1 MTDIGRALAREL
13 GTDRIADDAAALDA
27 HRKDYWVLAHLRARQ
42 GRLAGGPACVVS
54 PQSTAEVATA
64 IRIAQQHGI
73 PVVPFGAGSGVVGG
87 ATPPTGSLVVDTRRM
102 NQVLELNDAALWVR
116 VQAGMMGDA
125 YDEAMRGRGYTS
137 GHYPQSIALSTVG
150 GWVATRAAG
159 QFSTKYG
166 NIEDLLLALEVVL
179 PSGQV
184 ARTKNVPRAA
194 AGPSLREVFLG
205 SEGTLGIVT
214 EVTLRLHPLP
224 ERRTVAT
231 YAFPTM
237 QDGLEAIR
245 RVTRVGWRPA
255 VVRLYDAP
263 ESARHFASVGA
274 PADRCLV
281 LVVNEGPAALVEVEA
296 AACAAAAASVGGTAE
311 GPAPVEHWLAHRN
324 EVPSWDFFFERG
336 IVVDTIEVAAD
347 WDKVGAL
354 YDAVVAG
361 LNGVPGMLAASAH
374 SSHSYAQGT
383 NLYISFAVRPD
394 DFANAERSYL
404 DAWTAVMR
412 ATLAGG
418 GTIAH
423 HHGVGRL
430 RTPWLAEELGSSYPI
445 LQDLK
450 RALDP
455 KGLMNPGTLLA

>member
-1 MTDIGRALAREL
+1 MIDVARALAREL
-13 GTDRIADDAAALDA
+13 GADRVSDDAAALDA

-42 GRLAGGPACVVS
+42 GKLPGPACVVT
-54 PQSTAEVATA
+54 PHSTEEVALA
-64 IRIAQQHGI
+64 VRVAQRHGVPI
-73 PVVPFGAGSGVVGG
+73 VPFGAGSGVVGG
-87 ATPPTGSLVVDTRRM
+87 ATPPANAVVIDTRAMRR
-102 NQVLELNDAALWVR
+102 VLELNETALWAR
-116 VQAGMMGDA
+116 VQAGMMGHT
-125 YDEAMRGRGYTS
+125 YDEAMRARGYTS

-179 PSGQV
+179 PSGRV

-224 ERRTVAT
+224 ERRALSTWAFATV
-231 YAFPTM
+231 
-237 QDGLEAIR
+237 QEGLEAIR

-255 VVRLYDAP
+255 VVRLYDAL

-274 PADRCLV
+274 PADRCLL
-281 LVVNEGPAALVEVEA
+281 LVVNEGPASLVEVERQ
-296 AACAAAAASVGGTAE
+296 ACAEAAASAGGTPA

-324 EVPSWDFFFERG
+324 EVPSWDFFFERQ
-336 IVVDTIEVAAD
+336 IVADTIEVAAD
-347 WDKVGAL
+347 WDRVGAL
-354 YDAVVAG
+354 YDAVVGA
-361 LNGVPGMLAASAH
+361 LNAVPGMLVASAH
-374 SSHSYAQGT
+374 SSHSYPSGT
-383 NLYISFAVRPD
+383 NLYVSFAVKPA
-394 DFANAERSYL
+394 DFAEAERSYV
-404 DAWTAVMR
+404 DAWGAVMR
-412 ATLAGG
+412 TTLAHG

-430 RTPWLAEELGSSYPI
+430 RAPWLADELGTAYPI

-455 KGLMNPGTLLA
+455 KGLMNPGTLFA